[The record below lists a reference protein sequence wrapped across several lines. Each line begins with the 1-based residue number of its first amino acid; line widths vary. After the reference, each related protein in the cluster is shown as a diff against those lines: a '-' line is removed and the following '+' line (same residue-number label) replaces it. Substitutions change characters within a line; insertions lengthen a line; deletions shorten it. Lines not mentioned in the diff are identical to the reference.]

1 MMMVLTALIGGG
13 MLAALFGVRRLG
25 LLVSVLAILASFCL
39 RPGYISTLMSADG
52 VITAAQSTW
61 VLPLRPFCWRWVLL
75 RALLYARMKSGQAVL
90 AMTALVVI
98 AAELVGRIGFYN
110 LWTIPM

>member
-1 MMMVLTALIGGG
+1 

-52 VITAAQSTW
+52 VITAAQSTG
-61 VLPLRPFCWRWVLL
+61 LPLRPFCWRWVLL
-75 RALLYARMKSGQAVL
+75 GHCSMHA
-90 AMTALVVI
+90 
-98 AAELVGRIGFYN
+98 
-110 LWTIPM
+110 

>member
-1 MMMVLTALIGGG
+1 LVNTRDGKDKHDSNRSGQPYQLATVATWSTSYTTMMMVLTALIGGG

-52 VITAAQSTW
+52 VITAA
-61 VLPLRPFCWRWVLL
+61 
-75 RALLYARMKSGQAVL
+75 
-90 AMTALVVI
+90 
-98 AAELVGRIGFYN
+98 
-110 LWTIPM
+110 

>member
-1 MMMVLTALIGGG
+1 MAL
-13 MLAALFGVRRLG
+13 
-25 LLVSVLAILASFCL
+25 
-39 RPGYISTLMSADG
+39 
-52 VITAAQSTW
+52 
-61 VLPLRPFCWRWVLL
+61 LPLRSPRFTAQAILL
-75 RALLYARMKSGQAVL
+75 ALGVIGALLYARMKSGQAVL

>member
-1 MMMVLTALIGGG
+1 
-13 MLAALFGVRRLG
+13 
-25 LLVSVLAILASFCL
+25 
-39 RPGYISTLMSADG
+39 
-52 VITAAQSTW
+52 
-61 VLPLRPFCWRWVLL
+61 
-75 RALLYARMKSGQAVL
+75 MKSGQAVL